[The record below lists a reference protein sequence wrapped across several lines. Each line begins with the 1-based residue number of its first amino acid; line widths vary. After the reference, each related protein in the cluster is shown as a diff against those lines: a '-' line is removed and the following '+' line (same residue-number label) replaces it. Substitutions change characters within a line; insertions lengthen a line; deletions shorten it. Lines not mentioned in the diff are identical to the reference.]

1 MHITK
6 STLAATLLI
15 ASSASS
21 VATAATTPNNEN
33 FQWTV
38 SSSSSTVD
46 DVQIEEGKR
55 SSALDALTYTPD
67 DCGFSNNVPCLNTR
81 YQHFNIN
88 EENNS
93 MLTCSTPANAA
104 AAAISTKGA
113 PSSEALA
120 GLNAA
125 TKFWKR
131 ISLKAAPNCVAG
143 RRLHI
148 DELTMNL
155 EFDSSLNDFAVSV
168 CCIRYMICWF
178 CYGLCF

>member
-1 MHITK
+1 
-6 STLAATLLI
+6 
-15 ASSASS
+15 
-21 VATAATTPNNEN
+21 
-33 FQWTV
+33 
-38 SSSSSTVD
+38 
-46 DVQIEEGKR
+46 
-55 SSALDALTYTPD
+55 
-67 DCGFSNNVPCLNTR
+67 
-81 YQHFNIN
+81 
-88 EENNS
+88 

-155 EFDSSLNDFAVSV
+155 EFDTSINDFAVSMLYK
-168 CCIRYMICWF
+168 I
-178 CYGLCF
+178 

>member
-6 STLAATLLI
+6 STLAATHN
-15 ASSASS
+15 S
-21 VATAATTPNNEN
+21 EN
-33 FQWTV
+33 FQWTA

-81 YQHFNIN
+81 YQHFSL
-88 EENNS
+88 S

-155 EFDSSLNDFAVSV
+155 EFDTSINDFAVSMLYK
-168 CCIRYMICWF
+168 I
-178 CYGLCF
+178 

>member
-21 VATAATTPNNEN
+21 AATAAVAATATHNSEN
-33 FQWTV
+33 FQWTA

-46 DVQIEEGKR
+46 DVQTEEGKR

-104 AAAISTKGA
+104 AAISTKGA

-155 EFDSSLNDFAVSV
+155 EFDTSINDFAVSMLYK
-168 CCIRYMICWF
+168 I
-178 CYGLCF
+178 

>member
-1 MHITK
+1 
-6 STLAATLLI
+6 
-15 ASSASS
+15 
-21 VATAATTPNNEN
+21 
-33 FQWTV
+33 
-38 SSSSSTVD
+38 
-46 DVQIEEGKR
+46 
-55 SSALDALTYTPD
+55 
-67 DCGFSNNVPCLNTR
+67 
-81 YQHFNIN
+81 
-88 EENNS
+88 